1 MKATSVLNKILTE
14 LSVIRKIELAQMAL
28 ENGTILEAEEFAPE
42 NEVFIVSG
50 EERVAAPAGEY
61 KLEDGRILV
70 IVEEG
75 MISDIVEEKVEEE
88 APAVEEV
95 EMQSEEAVAVAEE
108 VAADVADEAADA
120 ISEEVSAAIEV
131 AVAEALVPVVEE
143 VAAEMKKLREELA
156 SAKTE
161 MAAMEKK
168 FSSQSAARPIKHN
181 PAKPESK
188 QAMFSS
194 KRQPNTL
201 DRVLAKLNN

>member
-1 MKATSVLNKILTE
+1 MKAQNVLNKILTE
-14 LSVIRKIELAQMAL
+14 LASIRKVEFAQMNL
-28 ENGTILEAEEFAPE
+28 ENGTVLEAEEFAPE
-42 NEVFIVSG
+42 NEVFVVSG
-50 EERVAAPAGEY
+50 EERVPAPVGEH
-61 KLEDGRILV
+61 KLEDGSILV

-75 MISDIVEEKVEEE
+75 VISEIKEAE
-88 APAVEEV
+88 APEVEV

-108 VAADVADEAADA
+108 VATEAADA
-120 ISEEVSAAIEV
+120 ITEEVSAAIEV
-131 AVAEALVPVVEE
+131 AVAEALAPIVEE
-143 VAAEMKKLREELA
+143 VAAEMKKLREELS

-181 PAKPESK
+181 PSKQESK

>member
-1 MKATSVLNKILTE
+1 MKAQNVLNKILTE
-14 LSVIRKIELAQMAL
+14 LASIRKVEFAQMNL
-28 ENGTILEAEEFAPE
+28 ENGTVLEAEAFEPE
-42 NEVFIVSG
+42 NEVFVISG
-50 EERVAAPAGEY
+50 EDRVPAPVGEH
-61 KLEDGRILV
+61 KLEDGKILV

-75 MISDIVEEKVEEE
+75 IISEIKEVE
-88 APAVEEV
+88 APEVEEV

-108 VAADVADEAADA
+108 VASEVADEAADA

>member
-1 MKATSVLNKILTE
+1 MKAQNVLNKILTE
-14 LSVIRKIELAQMAL
+14 LASIRKVEFAQMNL
-28 ENGTILEAEEFAPE
+28 ENGTVLEAEAFEPE
-42 NEVFIVSG
+42 NEVFVISG
-50 EERVAAPAGEY
+50 EDRVPAPVGEH
-61 KLEDGRILV
+61 KLEDGKILV
-70 IVEEG
+70 VVEEG
-75 MISDIVEEKVEEE
+75 IISEIKEVE
-88 APAVEEV
+88 APEVEEV

-168 FSSQSAARPIKHN
+168 FSSQSAAKPIKHN

-194 KRQPNTL
+194 RRQPNTL
-201 DRVLAKLNN
+201 DRVLARLNN